1 MTAHRRRKRRVRA
14 RAAKTG
20 ESYTAALRHLLRTE
34 EATDM
39 STHTNDPNY
48 TIDTAGVTD
57 VGNVRPANED
67 HFLTGGDLFAV
78 ADGMGGLGHGG
89 RASRLAIETLQAAF
103 VANPTAEGLVG
114 AVAEANSAIRER
126 ASAEAS
132 EQTWGTTLAAVARV
146 GAGAGDDDRL
156 VVVNVGDSRVYLC
169 RDGELQLL
177 SADHSRVA
185 DLVRAGEITPAEASG
200 HPERHVLT
208 SALGV
213 TELVAPSVNHTRPR
227 PGDRL
232 LLCSDGLFNEVP
244 EPDIAA
250 LLGSPDPARPVA
262 DRLVAEA
269 KANGGSDNVTVVVAD
284 IGST

>member
-1 MTAHRRRKRRVRA
+1 ME
-14 RAAKTG
+14 
-20 ESYTAALRHLLRTE
+20 ESTN
-34 EATDM
+34 M
-39 STHTNDPNY
+39 STY
-48 TIDTAGVTD
+48 TIETAGVTD
-57 VGNVRPANED
+57 IGNVRPSNED
-67 HFLTGGDLFAV
+67 HFLSSGELFAV
-78 ADGMGGLGHGG
+78 ADGMGGLGHGD

-103 VANPTAEGLVG
+103 GATPTAEGLVA

-126 ASAEAS
+126 AEAES
-132 EQTWGTTLAAVARV
+132 SDQTWGTTLAAVARV
-146 GAGAGDDDRL
+146 GVRDGADDRL
-156 VVVNVGDSRVYLC
+156 VVVNVGDSRVYLF
-169 RDGELQLL
+169 RNGELHLL

-185 DLVRAGEITPAEASG
+185 DLVRAGEITPAEASD

-213 TELVAPSVNHTRPR
+213 TDTVAPSVNHTRPE

-250 LLGSPDPARPVA
+250 LLGSVEPAERVA
-262 DRLVAEA
+262 DRLVAQA

-284 IGST
+284 IG